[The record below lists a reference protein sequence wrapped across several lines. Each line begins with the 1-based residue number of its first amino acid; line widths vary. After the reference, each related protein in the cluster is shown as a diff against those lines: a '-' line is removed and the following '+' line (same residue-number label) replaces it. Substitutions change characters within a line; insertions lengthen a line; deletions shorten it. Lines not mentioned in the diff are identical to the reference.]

1 MKAFT
6 RHALAVLLIVVLVGV
21 TARVSA
27 QTVQIT
33 PLPKDGRILVTLRM
47 TDVFSDEVRA
57 AMHSGLRITFVYDIE
72 LKRSTALWVDR
83 TLATATVTATIE
95 YDNLTQRYLAT
106 RREDGRMDKVET
118 LEREE
123 AARAWL
129 TEFDKLP
136 LFNSGTL
143 EGNSEYYLRVRAHT
157 IPRNASFVWPWE
169 GGIAGLAKFTFL
181 R

>member
-1 MKAFT
+1 MKTLT
-6 RHALAVLLIVVLVGV
+6 RHVLAVLLIVVLTGA
-21 TARVSA
+21 TGKVSA
-27 QTVQIT
+27 QTVQVT
-33 PLPKDGRILVTLRM
+33 PLAKDGRILVTLRM
-47 TDVFSDEVRA
+47 TDVFTDDVRA

-118 LEREE
+118 LDREE

-129 TEFDKLP
+129 TEFEKLP

>member
-1 MKAFT
+1 V
-6 RHALAVLLIVVLVGV
+6 AVLLVAALGAVC
-21 TARVSA
+21 SA

-33 PLPKDGRILVTLRM
+33 PLPKDGRVLVSLRM
-47 TDVFSDEVRA
+47 NNVFTEEVRA
-57 AMHSGLRITFVYDIE
+57 AMHSGMRITFVYDIE

-83 TLATATVTATIE
+83 TIATATVTATIE
-95 YDNLTQRYLAT
+95 YDILTRRYMAT
-106 RREDGRMDKVET
+106 RREDGRMDRVEP
-118 LEREE
+118 LEREDE
-123 AARAWL
+123 ARAWL

-136 LFNSGTL
+136 LFNSDIL

-157 IPRNASFVWPWE
+157 MPRNASFVWPWE

>member
-1 MKAFT
+1 MNGPARILT
-6 RHALAVLLIVVLVGV
+6 ALLVVAAVAVCQ
-21 TARVSA
+21 A
-27 QTVQIT
+27 QTVQVT
-33 PLPKDGRILVTLRM
+33 PLAKDGRLLVTLRM
-47 TDVFSDEVRA
+47 NDVFTEEVRV

-83 TLATATVTATIE
+83 TLATATVTASVE
-95 YDNLTQRYLAT
+95 YDILKRRYLAT
-106 RREDGRMDKVET
+106 RREDGRMENAET

-123 AARAWL
+123 AARVWL

-136 LFNSGTL
+136 LFSTSTL

-157 IPRNASFVWPWE
+157 TPRNASFVWPWE
-169 GGIAGLAKFTFL
+169 GGVAGFSKFTFL

>member
-1 MKAFT
+1 MKAAT
-6 RHALAVLLIVVLVGV
+6 RILTALMVAAAVAVC
-21 TARVSA
+21 SA
-27 QTVQIT
+27 QTLQVT
-33 PLPKDGRILVTLRM
+33 PLTKDGRILVTLRM
-47 TDVFSDEVRA
+47 NDVFTEDVRTS
-57 AMHSGLRITFVYDIE
+57 MHSGLRITFVYDIE

-83 TLATATVTATIE
+83 TLAATSITASVE
-95 YDNLTQRYLAT
+95 YDILKQRYLAT
-106 RREDGRMDKVET
+106 RREDGRMENAET
-118 LEREE
+118 IEREE

-136 LFNSGTL
+136 LFSTSML

-157 IPRNASFVWPWE
+157 TPSNKSFVWPWE